1 MDRRRKKARAA
12 LTDECQHEA
21 LANFKAERAP
31 LRSRVG
37 QTETKTGPRHCI
49 GGTWRTIRTENA
61 AEAEKARLKRVEAK
75 TRAKHRS
82 QLVFHNAKGLGTS
95 NEGNNDYY
103 TNCQEDGQQQSD

>member
-75 TRAKHRS
+75 TRAKH
-82 QLVFHNAKGLGTS
+82 TS
-95 NEGNNDYY
+95 
-103 TNCQEDGQQQSD
+103 